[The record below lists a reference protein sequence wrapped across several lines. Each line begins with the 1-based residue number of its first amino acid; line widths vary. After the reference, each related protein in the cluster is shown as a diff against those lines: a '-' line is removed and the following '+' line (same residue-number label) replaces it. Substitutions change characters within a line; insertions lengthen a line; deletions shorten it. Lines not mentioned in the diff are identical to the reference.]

1 MKLNRKTIG
10 ILLVV
15 ILGCVISI
23 DIYGTYFL
31 TGEEVPCSPRSNGPT
46 SPRLSFHGLFYAVL
60 LVGLVTVIVVGKISI
75 IKGGLVG
82 TIKEKSEKF
91 LK

>member
-1 MKLNRKTIG
+1 MIFIVYNGGKNMKLNRKTIG

-31 TGEEVPCSPRSNGPT
+31 TGEEVP
-46 SPRLSFHGLFYAVL
+46 
-60 LVGLVTVIVVGKISI
+60 
-75 IKGGLVG
+75 
-82 TIKEKSEKF
+82 
-91 LK
+91 